1 MTQPPGD
8 RRARRRAARAEA
20 RSTGERRSPTSRW
33 LLPGLIAVVVV
44 VAAVLAIVLPG
55 AGGPTGGGSSSLRPS
70 SSGAASGGS
79 GSAPAAGSAVVV
91 QPPVITGDPLP
102 PFQGPDNDAAVGLA
116 APEVSGA
123 NFDGTPVSIEP
134 DGRAKVIL
142 FLAHWCPHCQAEVPL
157 VQTWVSAGGVPE
169 GVDLVAVATG
179 IDPSQPNYP
188 PDAWLDRE
196 GWTAPVIADPTNSV
210 AEAYGLTAYP
220 LWVFVGSDGNVVAR
234 AAGAMSIPDLEALI
248 GRLTSG

>member
-8 RRARRRAARAEA
+8 RRARRQAARAAA
-20 RSTGERRSPTSRW
+20 RGTGERRSPASRW
-33 LLPGLIAVVVV
+33 LLPGLIAVAVV

-70 SSGAASGGS
+70 ASSATSGGS
-79 GSAPAAGSAVVV
+79 GSVGSAVAV

-102 PFQGPDNDAAVGLA
+102 PFQGPDNDAAVGLP
-116 APEVSGA
+116 APEVSGT
-123 NFDGTPVSIEP
+123 NFAGTPVSIEP
-134 DGRAKVIL
+134 DGRAKAIL

-157 VQTWVSAGGVPE
+157 VQTWVNAGGVPE

-188 PDAWLDRE
+188 PDAWLARE

-234 AAGAMSIPDLEALI
+234 AAGAMSIPDLEAVV
-248 GRLTSG
+248 GRLSTG